1 MKLSEELLDA
11 IDGGEECAGRDSRLT
26 EWARQAEHLELCR
39 ESLLTTLAEISKG
52 AGEVAIAVSGGS
64 VSSEAVQRYAASV
77 KSFADAA
84 IKVGRR

>member
-52 AGEVAIAVSGGS
+52 AGEVASGGS